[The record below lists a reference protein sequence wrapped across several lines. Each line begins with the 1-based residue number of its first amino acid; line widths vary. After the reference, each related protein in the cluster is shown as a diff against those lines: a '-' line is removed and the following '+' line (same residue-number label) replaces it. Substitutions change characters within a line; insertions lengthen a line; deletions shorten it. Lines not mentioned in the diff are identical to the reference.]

1 MKRTYKSK
9 LNVEELIGIGES
21 FGLEFYLPPFEGN
34 INECAFDIHEFK
46 DDSKFQEFIQLL
58 DKLKIKYEYAK
69 GKDNKRFF
77 IVIDKGEL
85 NGI

>member
-1 MKRTYKSK
+1 MKRVYKSK

-21 FGLEFYLPPFEGN
+21 FGLEFYLPPFEGD
-34 INECAFDIHEFK
+34 INECSFDVHEFK
-46 DDSKFQEFIQLL
+46 DTPKFQEFIHLL

-69 GKDNKRFF
+69 DKINKKFF
-77 IVIDKGEL
+77 IIIDKGEL